1 MKRALQICL
10 GIMSLLLLIAGIR
23 FLFWATLPLAT
34 RLIVAVL
41 MVIDSIMYLSIAQVM
56 EKRGFIIKVGVIGFI
71 GANLLL
77 TLMDN
82 MGMVDFAVVG
92 LNISILYL
100 YIRVSGNSQVSQ
112 DVK

>member
-1 MKRALQICL
+1 MKRALQVCL
-10 GIMSLLLLIAGIR
+10 GIMSLMLLIAGSR
-23 FLFWATLPLAT
+23 FFFWTTLPLAT

-56 EKRGFIIKVGVIGFI
+56 EKKGFIIKVGVSGFI
-71 GANLLL
+71 GVNLLL

-82 MGMVDFAVVG
+82 LGMADFAVVG
-92 LNISILYL
+92 LNIAILYL
-100 YIRVSGNSQVSQ
+100 YTRVSGNGQIRK